1 MYERNITKILIK
13 SKKSCLLLGPRQA
26 GKSTLM
32 ESLKPDL
39 AINLM
44 HDPTFV
50 RFSRNPG
57 ELEERLGPLRSGRV
71 LIDEIQRLPSLLN
84 TLQVLIDGTHRGV
97 RFLITG
103 SSARKLRRGSANL
116 LPGRIHTYNLG
127 PLVSSEVEG
136 GLDTNRALAFG
147 TLPGIYAEED
157 HHEAAKT
164 LRSYASTYLREEVQA
179 EALTKNIEGFSRFL
193 FLAAA
198 TSGQFLD
205 LNKLSSEAAV
215 PRQTATR
222 FFEILEDTL
231 IVSRVPAFA
240 KSERRRLVQ
249 HPRYFFFD
257 TGVLGGLLESFT
269 VSADRIGQHFE
280 NLLFNQIQCT
290 AWSFD
295 TPIRISSYRT
305 GAGAEVDF
313 VVEVHDQLWAI
324 EAKASANVGI
334 DDLSGLKSF
343 AAFYGKK
350 CRLVVAYLGQ
360 SRRQIKGIEVW
371 PWQELLAEMFA
382 AG

>member
-1 MYERNITKILIK
+1 MYRRNILQILEK

-39 AINLM
+39 AFNLM

-57 ELEERLGPLRSGRV
+57 ELEERLGPIRSGQV

-84 TLQVLIDGTHRGV
+84 TLQVLIDGPYRGV
-97 RFLITG
+97 RFLLTG

-136 GLDTNRALAFG
+136 GLDTKRALAFG
-147 TLPGIYAEED
+147 TLPGIYAEAD
-157 HHEAAKT
+157 DHEAAKT
-164 LRSYASTYLREEVQA
+164 LRSYASTYLREEIQA

-193 FLAAA
+193 FLAAV

-231 IVSRVPAFA
+231 IVSRVAAFA

-269 VSADRIGQHFE
+269 VSLDRIGLHFE
-280 NLLFNQIQCT
+280 NLLFNQIQNT
-290 AWSFD
+290 AWSYD

-313 VVEVHDQLWAI
+313 IVEMRDQVWAI
-324 EAKASANVGI
+324 EAKASTNVGV
-334 DDLSGLKSF
+334 DDLTGLKSF
-343 AAFYGKK
+343 ETFYGKK
-350 CRLVVAYLGQ
+350 CRPVVAYLGQ
-360 SRRQIKGIEVW
+360 SRRFLQQVEVW
-371 PWQELLAEMFA
+371 PWQELLAEMFGKA
-382 AG
+382 

>member
-1 MYERNITKILIK
+1 MG
-13 SKKSCLLLGPRQA
+13 C
-26 GKSTLM
+26 
-32 ESLKPDL
+32 LKPDL
-39 AINLM
+39 AFNLM

-50 RFSRNPG
+50 LFSRNPR
-57 ELEERLGPLRSGRV
+57 ELEERLGPLNSGQV

-84 TLQVLIDGTHRGV
+84 TLQVLMDGPYRGV
-97 RFLITG
+97 RFLLTG

-116 LPGRIHTYNLG
+116 LPGRIHTYSLG
-127 PLVSSEVEG
+127 PLVSSEVDG
-136 GLDTNRALAFG
+136 GLDTKRALAFG
-147 TLPGIYAEED
+147 TLPGIYTEAD
-157 HHEAAKT
+157 DAEAAKT
-164 LRSYASTYLREEVQA
+164 LRSYASTYLREEIQA

-249 HPRYFFFD
+249 HPKFFFFD
-257 TGVLGGLLESFT
+257 TGVLGGLLETFT
-269 VSADRIGQHFE
+269 VSPDRIGQHFA
-280 NLLFNQIQCT
+280 NLLFNQIQST
-290 AWSFD
+290 AWSYD

-305 GAGAEVDF
+305 SAGAEVDF
-313 VVEVHDQLWAI
+313 IVELSGEVWAI
-324 EAKASANVGI
+324 EAKASTNVGA

-343 AAFYGKK
+343 ASYYGKK
-350 CRLVVAYLGQ
+350 FRPVVAYLGTA
-360 SRRQIKGIEVW
+360 RRHVQGVEAI
-371 PWQELLAEMFA
+371 PWQELLAEIFDSV
-382 AG
+382 